1 MPGLNLHTLTS
12 SITRVAADAGR
23 LLEGYFQR
31 LDDVEIQTKSS
42 SADMVSEA
50 DTSAE
55 MLIRDRLMELLP
67 DAGFIGEET
76 SGPDAPRHELNWVVD
91 PLDGTSNFLSGLQ
104 IWAVSIALTDHE
116 LNPLIGVVHSPEL
129 RNTWSAALG
138 MGTTCNGVGVTVRPQ
153 PPGGNLLN
161 AMLATGFPYDIKGAD
176 GQKNIHNFV
185 RMQTHFHKIRRLG
198 SAAVDLA
205 LVADGTFDGMWELK
219 LRCWDSAAGILL
231 VTEAGG
237 VCEQISGEPY
247 TPGDDDLL
255 VASRQDLLELMRSI
269 LRPEE

>member
-1 MPGLNLHTLTS
+1 M
-12 SITRVAADAGR
+12 
-23 LLEGYFQR
+23 LEGYFNR
-31 LDDVEIQTKSS
+31 LDDVEILFKSNES
-42 SADMVSEA
+42 DMVSEA
-50 DTSAE
+50 DTRAE
-55 MLIRDRLMELLP
+55 DLIRERLAELLP
-67 DAGFIGEET
+67 SAGFIGEET
-76 SGPDAPRHELNWVVD
+76 YDADAVRQELNWVVD

-104 IWAVSIALTDHE
+104 IWAVSIALTDAS
-116 LNPLIGVVHSPEL
+116 LQPLIGVVHSPEL
-129 RNTWSAALG
+129 RNTWSAARG
-138 MGTTCNGVGVTVRPQ
+138 MGTTCNGVGVTVRRQ
-153 PPGGNLLN
+153 PPGGSLLN

-219 LRCWDSAAGILL
+219 LRSWDSAAGILL

-237 VCEQISGEPY
+237 LCEQINGELY

-255 VASRQDLLELMRSI
+255 VASRPDLLELMRSI
-269 LRPEE
+269 LRPTD

>member
-23 LLEGYFQR
+23 LLEGYFNR
-31 LDDVEIQTKSS
+31 LDDVVIQSKSS

-50 DTSAE
+50 DTKAE
-55 MLIRDRLMELLP
+55 DLIRERLAVLLP
-67 DAGFIGEET
+67 AAGFIGEE
-76 SGPDAPRHELNWVVD
+76 SHDPNAPRQELNWVVD

-104 IWAVSIALTDHE
+104 IWAVSIALTDANLE
-116 LNPLIGVVHSPEL
+116 PLVGVVHSPEL
-129 RNTWSAALG
+129 RNTWSAARG
-138 MGTTCNGVGVTVRPQ
+138 MGTTCNGVGVTVRRQ
-153 PPGGNLLN
+153 PPGGTLLN

-219 LRCWDSAAGILL
+219 LRSWDSAAGVLL

-237 VCEQISGEPY
+237 ICEQISGEHY
-247 TPGDDDLL
+247 SPGDDDLL
-255 VASRQDLLELMRSI
+255 VASRRDLLELMRSI
-269 LRPEE
+269 LRPTE